1 MCINVLHPGRDQ
13 NVTNVFIS
21 IFCNTSQA
29 LASVMLVMTN
39 SSVIKTEFRPIHII
53 ILQSVGDDHG

>member
-1 MCINVLHPGRDQ
+1 MCI
-13 NVTNVFIS
+13 NVFIS

-53 ILQSVGDDHG
+53 IFQSVGDDHG

>member
-1 MCINVLHPGRDQ
+1 MCI
-13 NVTNVFIS
+13 NVFIS

-39 SSVIKTEFRPIHII
+39 SSVIKTEFGPIHII